1 MKKEK
6 ELKTTKSEE
15 CMKALSQT
23 VQDFKVKF
31 GLAKETDDAL
41 MEVYLKNVMIGD
53 KVFVENDLGG
63 VEYTILDLEDPFIL
77 IEDETTRFAYLH
89 RVNKLYIKIKK
100 LKND

>member
-1 MKKEK
+1 MREI
-6 ELKTTKSEE
+6 KTTKSEE

-23 VQDFKVKF
+23 VQDIKEKI
-31 GLAKETDDAL
+31 GLAKKETDDVL
-41 MEVYLKNVMIGD
+41 MEVNLKNVMIGD

-63 VEYTILDLEDPFIL
+63 VEYTILDLGDPFIL